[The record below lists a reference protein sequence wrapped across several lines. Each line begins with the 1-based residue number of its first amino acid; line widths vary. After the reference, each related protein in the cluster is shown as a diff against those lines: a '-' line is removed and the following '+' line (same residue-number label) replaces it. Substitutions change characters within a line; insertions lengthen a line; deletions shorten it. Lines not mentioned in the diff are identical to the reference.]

1 MRIARPPTTAS
12 FSWMDR
18 VARRCI
24 GRPVSHLT
32 PRYLLDRFRLSLSQR
47 RAPDS
52 PWLTAEAIAVLNTAL
67 HRNDNGLEHGSGAS
81 TIWLAR
87 RTNHLISI
95 ENSLE
100 WHKRVNDDLERE
112 GLKNVDC
119 RYIPA
124 NEDLQDDPYREPYVE
139 ADPTISPASLDY
151 VVIDAWYRDECAL
164 RAVELLKPGG
174 ILVLDNANW
183 FLPHATRSPFSVAA
197 PASALWSDF
206 AVLVADW
213 RLIWASNGVWDTAL
227 WFKTS

>member
-1 MRIARPPTTAS
+1 MVNY
-12 FSWMDR
+12 SWIDR
-18 VARRCI
+18 GALRWI

-47 RAPDS
+47 RAPGS
-52 PWLTAEAIAVLNTAL
+52 PWLTADAITVLNTAL
-67 HRNDNGLEHGSGAS
+67 RKDDNGLEHGSGAS

-87 RTNHLISI
+87 KTNHLISI
-95 ENSLE
+95 EHSLE
-100 WHKRVNDDLERE
+100 WYKRVNQGIESE
-112 GLKNVDC
+112 GLKNVAC

-124 NEDLQDDPYREPYVE
+124 SQQLVDDPYRESYVE

-151 VVIDAWYRDECAL
+151 VVVDGWYRDECAV

-174 ILVLDNANW
+174 ILILDNANW
-183 FLPHATRSPFSVAA
+183 FLPHATRSPFSVAT

-206 AVLVADW
+206 SALVAHW
-213 RLIWASNGVWDTAL
+213 RLIWTSNGVWDTAL